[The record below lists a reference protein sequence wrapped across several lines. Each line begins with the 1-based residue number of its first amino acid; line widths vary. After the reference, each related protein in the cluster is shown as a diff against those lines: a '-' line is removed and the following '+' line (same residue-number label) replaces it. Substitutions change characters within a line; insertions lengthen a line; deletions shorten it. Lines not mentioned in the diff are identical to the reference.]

1 MFGSMKNVRF
11 NLLLLIY
18 ILINTDKNYNI
29 THLQLNYR
37 DVLEVVILLMTYL
50 IMHVFQTEN
59 LNIYVF
65 NMLTRKNQK
74 F

>member
-1 MFGSMKNVRF
+1 MKNVRF

-37 DVLEVVILLMTYL
+37 DVLEFVILLMTYL

-65 NMLTRKNQK
+65 HMLTRKNQK

>member
-1 MFGSMKNVRF
+1 MKNVRF